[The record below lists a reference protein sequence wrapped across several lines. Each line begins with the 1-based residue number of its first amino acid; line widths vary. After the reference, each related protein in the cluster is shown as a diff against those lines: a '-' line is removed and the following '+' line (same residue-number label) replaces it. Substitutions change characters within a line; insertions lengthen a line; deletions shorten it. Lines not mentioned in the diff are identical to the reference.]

1 MTMRSLRL
9 RLLLAA
15 AAAILVS
22 LAIAWLAMTLLFA
35 RHLERREREELNRQ
49 ALPLIAGLHLNARGV
64 PVAGTL
70 PPDPRFQRPSGG
82 LYWQV
87 STAAGT
93 VRSRSLWDQ
102 DLPAPPGHTD
112 RAWHARIVPGP
123 FEPRVLLLERHLT
136 LPGGHTVAVQVA
148 VDEASA
154 AAARGEFGQELF
166 FFLLVLWLVLSAAA
180 AFQVHLGLRPLASL
194 RRALQALRINPA
206 ERLNVEDHPPE
217 VEPLTR
223 AINELAEARER
234 DLARARRRAA
244 DLAHGLK
251 TPIAVLKAQ
260 SGKVRALGNSHIAE
274 GLERAI
280 AAAAAAIEAELARAR
295 AAAARDNAGP
305 AAVLVR
311 DVAERVVGVVERTE
325 DGAALVFE
333 TDIPADLRLPLTAE
347 ELAEIL
353 GALAENAA
361 RFARRRVRIA
371 AQGGTLAVE
380 DDGPGLSQ
388 AQTEGALVRG
398 QRLDE
403 AGTGHGLGLAIA
415 RDLIEARGGVITL
428 DRSGLG
434 GLRVAMTWPSAAPG

>member
-1 MTMRSLRL
+1 
-9 RLLLAA
+9 
-15 AAAILVS
+15 
-22 LAIAWLAMTLLFA
+22 
-35 RHLERREREELNRQ
+35 
-49 ALPLIAGLHLNARGV
+49 
-64 PVAGTL
+64 
-70 PPDPRFQRPSGG
+70 
-82 LYWQV
+82 
-87 STAAGT
+87 
-93 VRSRSLWDQ
+93 
-102 DLPAPPGHTD
+102 
-112 RAWHARIVPGP
+112 
-123 FEPRVLLLERHLT
+123 VLLLERHLT
-136 LPGGHTVAVQVA
+136 LPGSHTVAVQVA

-295 AAAARDNAGP
+295 AAAARDNAGS